1 MDAKLKSLKVA
12 DLKEICTRANIPTT
26 TRSTKADLITK
37 ILSSQPAIDAYNA
50 KYQQNGNTAPSSKP
64 VLLSNHDS
72 ILSPPE
78 ECANVALLSPSSSLY
93 TPRVDWTLEE
103 PSQAALVPAAAS
115 NPPSTKPAPA
125 PAKPQSKAP
134 PPKATPGECEAPKTP
149 VFPPATSADEELEK
163 RKARAARFGIALVES
178 SQPKSAPV
186 LAPKA
191 AKAADEDP
199 EKLRVRAERFGSAK
213 LEQTGA
219 TTLAAVS
226 SKKRGA
232 TVVEEVDLDEQERRR
247 KRAERFGIAVVG
259 AKA

>member
-37 ILSSQPAIDAYNA
+37 ILASQPAIDAYNA

-64 VLLSNHDS
+64 VPLSNHDS

-78 ECANVALLSPSSSLY
+78 E
-93 TPRVDWTLEE
+93 VDWTLEE
-103 PSQAALVPAAAS
+103 PSQAAPVAAAAS
-115 NPPSTKPAPA
+115 NLPSTKPAPV
-125 PAKPQSKAP
+125 PAKPQSKVS

-149 VFPPATSADEELEK
+149 VFPPATSADVELEK

-178 SQPKSAPV
+178 SKPKSAPV
-186 LAPKA
+186 FAPKA
-191 AKAADEDP
+191 AKAADGDH
-199 EKLRVRAERFGSAK
+199 EKLRARAERFGTAK
-213 LEQTGA
+213 AEQTGT

-232 TVVEEVDLDEQERRR
+232 AVVEEVDLDEQERRR